1 MALQSGSDG
10 ELLKKLETPRDQ
22 TSLPLGLGLGLPVIT
37 PAMLPRPDQ
46 DPARQSAEDWFKLF
60 KAVADGLVQLYCSVG
75 QEIIGQ
81 RQALATLPAL
91 LNRNESERKLTTR
104 ILTESESL
112 EQAEELIRL
121 TLET

>member
-1 MALQSGSDG
+1 
-10 ELLKKLETPRDQ
+10 
-22 TSLPLGLGLGLPVIT
+22 
-37 PAMLPRPDQ
+37 MLPRPDP

-60 KAVADGLVQLYCSVG
+60 KAAAGGLVQLYCSVG

-104 ILTESESL
+104 ILTECESL

-121 TLET
+121 TIGDLRVRMSSSRHDLRYEDR

>member
-1 MALQSGSDG
+1 M
-10 ELLKKLETPRDQ
+10 
-22 TSLPLGLGLGLPVIT
+22 IT

-60 KAVADGLVQLYCSVG
+60 KTVAGGLVQLYCSVG

-81 RQALATLPAL
+81 RQALAALPAL

>member
-10 ELLKKLETPRDQ
+10 ELPKKLEKPGDQ

-37 PAMLPRPDQ
+37 PAMLPKPDP

-60 KAVADGLVQLYCSVG
+60 KAVAGHGGLVQLYCSVG

-81 RQALATLPAL
+81 RQALAILPAL
-91 LNRNESERKLTTR
+91 LLQQK
-104 ILTESESL
+104 
-112 EQAEELIRL
+112 
-121 TLET
+121 